1 MILMPKLTVLLTF
14 CLLFALSAFAQHSH
28 ISGSVSDTTEKKQLT
43 NASILLLRP
52 ADSILIRYTRSDA
65 SGHFQLNNVP
75 KGHYLL
81 LVTYPYFAD
90 YVDEIDAPDSGSLT
104 LPPVPMV
111 LKSKLLETVVVN
123 GSKGSV
129 RIKGDTTEF
138 NADSFRTE
146 AGASVE
152 DLLKKLPGIQVDKN
166 GKITAQGETVKKV
179 LVDGEEFFGDDPTLV
194 TQNLHADMVDKVQ
207 VYDKKSDQA
216 TFTGIDDGQ
225 REKTINLKLKNG
237 KKNGYFGRATASA
250 GTGDYYDEELMANYF
265 KNKEK
270 LAAYGIVSNTGK
282 TGLNWSER
290 DNYGQSVLGTADVDE
305 ATGSIS
311 IQNNND
317 DLDSWSGQYEG
328 QGYPSV
334 VTGGLHFNNKWLD
347 DAQSL
352 NGNYKYM
359 DLKVNG
365 TSTTNSEYILP
376 DTLYYNTQHQ
386 TFRNE
391 IIRQTVDGLYEWKFD
406 SSSSLKVMANGG
418 NDHKTTFNQYESQ
431 YLAFDSSLV
440 NSSNRTTSTSGDN
453 HVVNSNILFRKKFH
467 KTGRTFSLNVRE
479 NYTDNSSDGYL
490 YSDTKYYTGGAI
502 SSDSLVNQ
510 FKNYLTTTILI
521 DSKATYTEPLSKY
534 SFLVANY
541 GVVINN
547 SHSDR
552 NSYNQDNGGKY
563 TMLDSLYSNDYEYNI
578 LTQRTG
584 LAYSHIKKKL
594 RYSVGSDVG
603 FSRFDQTDLHADTSA
618 TRHFVNW
625 YPTASLTYS
634 FTNMRRLSI
643 NYNGG
648 TRQPSVT
655 QIQPIITNED
665 PLNVTIG
672 NPALKPYFRN
682 RLSVFF
688 NDYKV
693 LTDRGIWAN
702 IYGNVTP
709 NNISTSVTVDSTG
722 KRTTQYVNV
731 NGTWS
736 LGGYLSYSLKWKQP
750 DIRFNFHFNPN
761 WNNNVSIVDG
771 LTNTTLSKTTSF
783 GTGIYKSKEKKFD
796 LGSDFNATYTTSRST
811 INTGVTTNYWTYEI
825 QPFGNLYLPLHFQLH
840 ADGDINIRPKSAA
853 FPTSNNVV
861 LLNVWA
867 GKKFLK
873 NDALLIKIA
882 VNDLLNQNVGFNR
895 TVNSNFITQN
905 TYSTIKRFGMLSV
918 VWNFT
923 KAGTPAPKERD

>member
-1 MILMPKLTVLLTF
+1 MPKLTLLLF
-14 CLLFALSAFAQHSH
+14 CCLLCCFCAFAQHVH
-28 ISGSVSDTTEKKQLT
+28 ISGTVSDTTEKKQLT

-52 ADSILIRYTRSDA
+52 TDSILVRHTRSDA
-65 SGHFQLNNVP
+65 SGRFRLDTVP

-81 LVTYPYFAD
+81 LVTYPYYAD
-90 YVDEIDAPDSGSLT
+90 YVDEIDAPDSGSMT
-104 LPPVPMV
+104 LPPLPMV

-123 GSKGSV
+123 GSRGAV

-152 DLLKKLPGIQVDKN
+152 DLLKKLPGIQVDRN
-166 GKITAQGETVKKV
+166 GKITAQGETIKKV

-194 TQNLHADMVDKVQ
+194 TQNLKADMVDKVQ

-237 KKNGYFGRATASA
+237 KKNGYFGRATAST
-250 GTGDYYDEELMANYF
+250 GTDGYYDEELMANYF

-270 LAAYGIVSNTGK
+270 IAAYGIISNTGK

-290 DNYGQSVLGTADVDE
+290 DNYGQSVLGNADVDE
-305 ATGSIS
+305 NTGNIS
-311 IQNNND
+311 IENTGN
-317 DLDSWSGQYEG
+317 DLDNWSGQYQG
-328 QGYPSV
+328 QGFPSV
-334 VTGGLHFNNKWLD
+334 RTGGLHYNNKWLD
-347 DAQSL
+347 DNQSL

-365 TSTTNSEYILP
+365 TSITNSQYILP
-376 DTLYYNTQHQ
+376 DTFYFNNQHQ
-386 TFRNE
+386 VFKNE
-391 IIRQTVDGLYEWKFD
+391 IIRNTVDGLYEWKFD
-406 SSSSLKVMANGG
+406 SSASLKVMANGG
-418 NDHKTTFNQYESQ
+418 NDHKTTFNQYVSQ
-431 YLAFDSSLV
+431 YLAIDSSLV
-440 NSSNRTTSTSGDN
+440 NSSNRTTTTAGDN
-453 HVVNSNILFRKKFH
+453 HVVNSNILFRKKLH

-479 NYTDNSSDGYL
+479 NYTDNTSDGYL
-490 YSDTKYYTGGAI
+490 LSDTKYYTGGTI
-502 SSDSLVNQ
+502 SSDSLINQ
-510 FKNYLTTTILI
+510 FKNYHTITTLI

-541 GVVINN
+541 GVVISDN
-547 SHSDR
+547 HSDR
-552 NSYNQDNGGKY
+552 NSYNQVSGGKY
-563 TMLDSLYSNDYEYNI
+563 TALDSLYSNDYSYNI

-594 RYSVGSDVG
+594 RYSFGSDVG
-603 FSRFDQTDLHADTSA
+603 VSTFNQKDLHADTST

-625 YPTASLTYS
+625 YPTASLNYS
-634 FTNMRRLSI
+634 FTNMRRLGI

-655 QIQPIITNED
+655 QIQPIVTNED

-672 NPALKPYFRN
+672 NPGLKPQFAN
-682 RLSVFF
+682 RLSLFF
-688 NDYKV
+688 NDYQV

-702 IYGNVTP
+702 VYGNVTQ
-709 NNISTSVTVDSTG
+709 NDISTSVTVDSTG

-731 NGTWS
+731 AGTWS
-736 LGGYLSYSLKWKQP
+736 MGGYLSYSFKWKTP
-750 DIRFNFHFNPN
+750 DIRFDFHVNPSQS
-761 WNNNVSIVDG
+761 NNVSIVDG
-771 LTNTTLSKTTSF
+771 VSNATRSKTASF
-783 GTGIYKSKEKKFD
+783 GTGISKSKEKKYEI
-796 LGSDFNATYTTSRST
+796 GADFNASYTTSRST
-811 INTGVTTNYWTYEI
+811 INTGVNTQYWTYEI
-825 QPFGNLYLPLHFQLH
+825 QPYGNLYLPLHFQIH
-840 ADGDINIRPKSAA
+840 ADGDINLRPKSAA

-861 LLNVWA
+861 LLNGWI

-873 NDALLIKIA
+873 NDALLIKAA
-882 VNDLLNQNVGFNR
+882 VNDILNQNVGFNR
-895 TVNSNFITQN
+895 SVNSNFITQN

-918 VWNFT
+918 VWNFS
-923 KAGTPAPKERD
+923 KAGTPAPKDRD

>member
-1 MILMPKLTVLLTF
+1 MPKLTVFLTGFLLC
-14 CLLFALSAFAQHSH
+14 CLTAFAQHAH
-28 ISGSVSDTTEKKQLT
+28 ISGTVSDTTEKKQLT

-52 ADSILIRYTRSDA
+52 ADSILIRHTRSDG
-65 SGHFQLNNVP
+65 SGHFRLDTVP

-81 LVTYPYFAD
+81 LVTYPYYAD
-90 YVDEIDAPDSGSLT
+90 YVDEIDAPDSGNLT

-123 GSKGSV
+123 GSKGAV

-152 DLLKKLPGIQVDKN
+152 DLLKKLPGIQVDRN

-237 KKNGYFGRATASA
+237 KKNGYFGRVTASA
-250 GTGDYYDEELMANYF
+250 GTDGYYDEELMANYF

-270 LAAYGIVSNTGK
+270 LAAYGILSNTGK

-290 DNYGQSVLGTADVDE
+290 DNYGQSVLGSIDVDQT
-305 ATGSIS
+305 TGSMS
-311 IQNNND
+311 FQGNND
-317 DLDSWSGQYEG
+317 ELDTWSGQYEG
-328 QGYPSV
+328 QGFPSV
-334 VTGGLHFNNKWLD
+334 MTGGLHFNNKWQD
-347 DAQSL
+347 ETQSL

-359 DLKVNG
+359 DMKVNG

-376 DTLYYNTQHQ
+376 DTFYFNNQRQ
-386 TFRNE
+386 TFKNE

-406 SSSSLKVMANGG
+406 SSTSLKVMANGG
-418 NDHKTTFNQYESQ
+418 NDHKTTFNQFESQ
-431 YLAFDSSLV
+431 YLAIDSSLV
-440 NSSNRTTSTSGDN
+440 NSNNRSTTTSGDN
-453 HVVNSNILFRKKFH
+453 HVVNSNILFRKKLH
-467 KTGRTFSLNVRE
+467 KTGRTFSVNVRE

-490 YSDTKYYTGGAI
+490 YSDTKYYTGGSI

-510 FKNYLTTTILI
+510 FKNYRTITTLI

-552 NSYNQDNGGKY
+552 NSFNQDNGGKY
-563 TMLDSLYSNDYEYNI
+563 TSLDSLYSNDYVYNI

-584 LAYSHIKKKL
+584 VAYSYIKKKL
-594 RYSVGSDVG
+594 RFSLGGDVG
-603 FSRFDQTDLHADTSA
+603 FSHFKQEDLHADTS
-618 TRHFVNW
+618 TGRNFVNW
-625 YPTASLTYS
+625 YPTASLNYS
-634 FTNMRRLSI
+634 FTNMRRLRL

-648 TRQPSVT
+648 TTQPSVS
-655 QIQPIITNED
+655 QIQPIVTNED
-665 PLNVTIG
+665 PLNVTVG
-672 NPALKPYFRN
+672 NPALKPQFAN
-682 RLSVFF
+682 RINLGF

-693 LTDRGIWAN
+693 LTDRGIW
-702 IYGNVTP
+702 INVYTNFTP
-709 NNISTSVTVDSTG
+709 HDISTSVNVDSTG

-736 LGGYLSYSLKWKQP
+736 AGGYFSFSFKWKKP
-750 DIRFNFHFNPN
+750 DIRFDFHVNPSE
-761 WNNNVSIVDG
+761 NNNVTIVDG
-771 LTNTTLSKTTSF
+771 LNNITRSKTASF
-783 GTGIYKSKEKKFD
+783 GTGIYKSKEKKYEI
-796 LGSDFNATYTTSRST
+796 GSDFNATYTTSQST
-811 INTGVTTNYWTYEI
+811 INTGITTNYWTYEI
-825 QPFGNLYLPLHFQLH
+825 QPFGNLYLPLHFQIH
-840 ADGDINIRPKSAA
+840 TDGDINIRPKSSA
-853 FPTSNNVV
+853 FPTNNNVV
-861 LLNVWA
+861 VLNAWV

-873 NDALLIKIA
+873 NDALLIKVTVYDIF
-882 VNDLLNQNVGFNR
+882 NQQVGFNR

-905 TYSTIKRFGMLSV
+905 TYSTLKRFGLLSV